1 MSGHHLVFAGGGTGG
16 HLTPGFAV
24 AEEWQRR
31 YPDADC
37 VFVGSS
43 RPIERRMM
51 EGTPWRH
58 VPLDSPS
65 LADFRRGPARATW
78 QFLSAIRKA
87 KRVLR
92 EICPAAVVGLGGFAS
107 VPVLLA
113 ARRWKLPRV
122 LLEQNVLPGRVTRWL
137 ARSADCVAASFEESA
152 RWLPR
157 GAPMRL
163 CGNPVRS
170 AILQAAQTSLPI
182 GKRRTI
188 LVLGGSQGARALNV
202 AVPTLLARIWPVC
215 SSWSVV
221 HQCGGGD
228 ATAIAA
234 EYTRAGIAAEVHEF
248 LADPSDY
255 YREAGL
261 VISRAGATTLAEIA
275 HFGCPVVLVPY
286 PAAADDHQRLNAE
299 SFASRSAAVVVA
311 EEAGPVEFVSRLEA
325 TVIPLLTSLDQRQS
339 LSDAITRL
347 AQPRAAADVADVLDK
362 LKTQG
367 A

>member
-31 YPDADC
+31 YPNAEC

-51 EGTPWRH
+51 EATPWRH
-58 VPLDSPS
+58 IPLDSPS
-65 LADFRRGPARATW
+65 LADFRRGPVRAMW
-78 QFLSAIRKA
+78 RFLSAVREA
-87 KRVLR
+87 KRILR
-92 EICPAAVVGLGGFAS
+92 EICPVTVVGLGGFAS

-113 ARRWKLPRV
+113 ARRRRLPRV
-122 LLEQNVLPGRVTRWL
+122 LLEQNVLPGRVTRWF
-137 ARSADCVAASFEESA
+137 ARGSACVAASFDETA

-157 GAPMRL
+157 GTRMRV

-170 AILQAAQTSLPI
+170 VILRAAQTSLPI
-182 GKRRTI
+182 SERRTI

-202 AVPTLLARIWPVC
+202 AVPALLARIWPVC
-215 SSWSVV
+215 SSWRVV

-228 ATAIAA
+228 AAAIKA
-234 EYTRAGIAAEVHEF
+234 EYARAGIPAEVHEF
-248 LADPSDY
+248 LADPSVS

-275 HFGCPVVLVPY
+275 HFGCPVALVPY

-299 SFASRSAAVVVA
+299 SFERRKAAVVVA
-311 EEAGPVEFVSRLEA
+311 EAADPAEFVSRLEQA
-325 TVIPLLTSLDQRQS
+325 VTPLLTSLEQRQS
-339 LSDAITRL
+339 LSQAIAML
-347 AQPRAAADVADVLDK
+347 AQPRAAADVADVLDE
-362 LKTQG
+362 LKT
-367 A
+367 

>member
-31 YPDADC
+31 HPGADC

-51 EGTPWRH
+51 EATPWRH
-58 VPLDSPS
+58 VALDSPS
-65 LADFRRGPARATW
+65 QADFRRGPARAMW
-78 QFLSAIRKA
+78 RFLSAIREA
-87 KRVLR
+87 KRILR
-92 EICPAAVVGLGGFAS
+92 EIRPAAVVGLGGFAS

-122 LLEQNVLPGRVTRWL
+122 LLEQNVLPGRVTRWF

-152 RWLPR
+152 RWLPKGTR
-157 GAPMRL
+157 TRV

-182 GKRRTI
+182 SERRTI

-202 AVPTLLARIWPVC
+202 AVPKLLARIC
-215 SSWSVV
+215 SICPEWHVV
-221 HQCGGGD
+221 HQYGGGD
-228 ATAIAA
+228 ATAINA
-234 EYTRAGIAAEVHEF
+234 EYARAGISVEVHEF
-248 LADPSDY
+248 LADLSAY
-255 YREAGL
+255 YRDAGL

-299 SFASRSAAVVVA
+299 SFASRKAAVVVT
-311 EEAGPVEFVSRLEA
+311 EEADPAKFVLQLEA
-325 TVIPLLTSLDQRQS
+325 TVMPLLTSLDQRQS
-339 LSDAITRL
+339 LSDAIAML
-347 AQPRAAADVADVLDK
+347 ARPRVAADVADVLDE
-362 LKTQG
+362 LKT
-367 A
+367 

>member
-31 YPDADC
+31 HPDADC

-51 EGTPWRH
+51 EATPWRH

-65 LADFRRGPARATW
+65 LADFRRGPARAMW
-78 QFLSAIRKA
+78 RLLSAIREA
-87 KRVLR
+87 KRILR
-92 EICPAAVVGLGGFAS
+92 EIRPTAVVGLGGFAS

-122 LLEQNVLPGRVTRWL
+122 LLEQNVLPGRVTRWF
-137 ARSADCVAASFEESA
+137 ARSATFVAASFDETA

-157 GAPMRL
+157 GARMRV

-170 AILQAAQTSLPI
+170 VILQAGQTSLPI
-182 GKRRTI
+182 SERRTI

-202 AVPTLLARIWPVC
+202 AVPRLLARVWPVC
-215 SSWSVV
+215 SSWRVV
-221 HQCGGGD
+221 LQCGGGD
-228 ATAIAA
+228 VAANEA
-234 EYTRAGIAAEVHEF
+234 EYARAGIAAEVHEF
-248 LADPSDY
+248 LADPSTY

-299 SFASRSAAVVVA
+299 SFASRNAAVVVT
-311 EEAGPVEFVSRLEA
+311 EATDPAEFVSQLEA
-325 TVIPLLTSLDQRQS
+325 TVRPLLTSLDQRQR

-347 AQPRAAADVADVLDK
+347 AQPRAAADVADVLDE
-362 LKTQG
+362 LKT
-367 A
+367 